1 MLRCMERLVGLC
13 PYKLFQMHLKI
24 NSEFY
29 EVSMLESISTER
41 YSNN

>member
-13 PYKLFQMHLKI
+13 YKLFQMHLKI

-29 EVSMLESISTER
+29 EVSMLESRSTER
-41 YSNN
+41 TVKE